1 MTYVCPGFPCP
12 APPPPTAAPTPLP
25 PLLLPKG
32 SLARSNASEGYPFE
46 KVKSPRELAV
56 CYAVDSFIAPC
67 YIFFFFFS
75 FFSFPT
81 CISHLGH
88 SLREEGGR
96 RRDLKNVPEY
106 HILLSPLKRS
116 CSRALMPSLMEHLS
130 LEVL

>member
-12 APPPPTAAPTPLP
+12 PPPPPTAAPTPLP

-56 CYAVDSFIAPC
+56 CYAVDSFIAP
-67 YIFFFFFS
+67 YYLFFFFF

-81 CISHLGH
+81 CISRLGH

-96 RRDLKNVPEY
+96 RRDLKNVP
-106 HILLSPLKRS
+106 HPSFSPLKR
-116 CSRALMPSLMEHLS
+116 CRSRALMASLMEHLS